1 MYERGFLLLR
11 FCSVGVILLQILAV
25 VNGNDHQN
33 LVTPNLGNHAARH
46 FRTKEIVKRKVP
58 LVKRYLHKGNS
69 YNYKTHGNL
78 IFAEEVV
85 KSNFSRLMI

>member
-33 LVTPNLGNHAARH
+33 LGNHAARH
-46 FRTKEIVKRKVP
+46 FRTKEIVRRKVP

-85 KSNFSRLMI
+85 KSNFSRLTCQ